1 MLLKIERIKR
11 GLTQKQLREML
22 HISPNKL
29 VEIERGNLANVR
41 VKDLQK
47 IADFLGLPVY
57 ELFPELASNP
67 EMEGK

>member
-1 MLLKIERIKR
+1 MPLKIERIKR

-47 IADFLGLPVY
+47 ISDVL
-57 ELFPELASNP
+57 
-67 EMEGK
+67 